1 MYILGISK
9 ASTCLLLRSILPLMS
24 DTARDYQT
32 VDTSSIQGMD
42 QLFENETIVAD
53 KDSSESLKEVLPV
66 EQGIPVEIAAA
77 RLGLSASG
85 VLKRLRRGAMQ
96 GFKVPTKRGEKW
108 LVSPSAI
115 PSQVL
120 DVLEDSLS
128 QVSGVLVD
136 DRESSLGV
144 LSSAE
149 ESFLEVST
157 ASELMEDLKRRNF
170 ELEASLQAA
179 TWRNG
184 YLESKLEERDKQILM
199 LTDNQHKGGWW
210 AKFSS
215 WFFKAR

>member
-1 MYILGISK
+1 
-9 ASTCLLLRSILPLMS
+9 MS

-199 LTDNQHKGGWW
+199 LTDSQHKGGWW

-215 WFFKAR
+215 WFFKGK